1 MQIYKENTPVKDTK
15 ELMIFK
21 IMENIFIFCLHEL
34 TGHSIL
40 AFKKMTHQDIYVHS
54 KNKTCTKR
62 TVPQKRPNYFI
73 LLAGKDLQLRVVFIY
88 LTLPITNTNRPGY
101 HNSKKKQ
108 LLWTLNI

>member
-101 HNSKKKQ
+101 HNSKKK
-108 LLWTLNI
+108 TITVDP